1 MPVWKRWSW
10 RYRLGALFAL
20 MLLLQGAS
28 CPLDLFQR
36 PTVAV
41 PGVGNVIFEYF
52 SDDPSNGY
60 FLVEQID
67 RNGARGFR
75 RVYYPSREYVIIL
88 GTFINRGD
96 YVPGQWWLSGLAGL
110 PGAAGTF
117 PTPPVQ

>member
-1 MPVWKRWSW
+1 MWTRWSW

-36 PTVAV
+36 ATVAV

-52 SDDPSNGY
+52 RDGPANGY
-60 FLVEQID
+60 FLVEEITAG
-67 RNGARGFR
+67 GARGFR
-75 RVYYPSREYVIIL
+75 RVYYPSREYMIIL

-96 YVPGQWWLSGLAGL
+96 NVPGQWWLDGGGSGL
-110 PGAAGTF
+110 PGATGTS
-117 PTPPVQ
+117 PIPPVQ